1 MCIPAKLVPNYQAG
15 MRSQKGRTLCVYIW
29 ISIYVYTF
37 YRFLPL
43 ITLNSIIWQF
53 MAGYTQA

>member
-1 MCIPAKLVPNYQAG
+1 MRVPAKLVLIYQAG
-15 MRSQKGRTLCVYIW
+15 SQKGRTLRVYIW

-43 ITLNSIIWQF
+43 ITLNIIIWQF